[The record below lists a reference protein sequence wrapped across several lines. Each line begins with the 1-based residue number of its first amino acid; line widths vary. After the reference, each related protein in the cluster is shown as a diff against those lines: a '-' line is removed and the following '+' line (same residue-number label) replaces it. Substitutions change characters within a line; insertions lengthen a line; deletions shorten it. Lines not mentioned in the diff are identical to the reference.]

1 MNSEGALGGSEGEGG
16 SDEEPELMDASE
28 LAGEASFLLLLI
40 TGAFLLDLLLV
51 GTEDDAGCV
60 LYGASCPFLSC

>member
-28 LAGEASFLLLLI
+28 LAGEAFFW
-40 TGAFLLDLLLV
+40 A
-51 GTEDDAGCV
+51 
-60 LYGASCPFLSC
+60 